1 MRGSEILFQ
10 FPLPLRICIRRPGRG
25 GQGRG
30 GINGFYYDNA
40 KGCNLTQRGDKLQ
53 ASRGNTDTGGY
64 KGVRDKWLATLAA
77 KNSRGDEPPPPEI
90 RNNGIPLR
98 ELQFGVKPRDELNH
112 VRSDEGEELK
122 SAVVAEGAET
132 LADAERE
139 IRGD

>member
-1 MRGSEILFQ
+1 MARHVSGQ
-10 FPLPLRICIRRPGRG
+10 NQPRRR
-25 GQGRG
+25 
-30 GINGFYYDNA
+30 
-40 KGCNLTQRGDKLQ
+40 T
-53 ASRGNTDTGGY
+53 
-64 KGVRDKWLATLAA
+64 
-77 KNSRGDEPPPPEI
+77 PPTPEI

>member
-1 MRGSEILFQ
+1 MARHVSGQ
-10 FPLPLRICIRRPGRG
+10 KQPRRQTSPP
-25 GQGRG
+25 
-30 GINGFYYDNA
+30 
-40 KGCNLTQRGDKLQ
+40 
-53 ASRGNTDTGGY
+53 
-64 KGVRDKWLATLAA
+64 
-77 KNSRGDEPPPPEI
+77 PPPPEI

-139 IRGD
+139 IRRD